1 MTLVA
6 CEQWSGSS
14 SESKQSPPESK
25 VHVFTIR
32 ARDFTISPI
41 STFTTIATADYS
53 VSAITAADVEH
64 GLVTADVQNVPGAS
78 WGALP
83 LVFHIGLTNYSVSM
97 TLTYA
102 YSTGGGCGFPS
113 KAI

>member
-1 MTLVA
+1 M
-6 CEQWSGSS
+6 
-14 SESKQSPPESK
+14 
-25 VHVFTIR
+25 FTIR

-64 GLVTADVQNVPGAS
+64 GLVTADAQNVPGDS
-78 WGALP
+78 WVALP
-83 LVFHIGLTNYSVSM
+83 LVFHIGLTNYSVST

-102 YSTGGGCGFPS
+102 YSTGGGADFRPRRYDGCRNESRNPS
-113 KAI
+113 RP